1 MSSSAFEGWTARS
14 LLLVATVSLASCE
27 IAPSEYVFGFNVT
40 GKRFALYSETIGIHP
55 SQDAL
60 LDPNNPFKDYGVG
73 SETKWEI
80 LADGGNVATFY
91 AWSTLLAKQPSGE
104 HQFYTGIALTGIYL
118 AAEAPDEDLET
129 VRAMAIA
136 AFQSVLDNF
145 PESVTF
151 EASGKRSSRLATFA
165 FNRIID
171 LGGQVRGDWVLVAL
185 PNGGTEA
192 VRSASIDPPRAAPE
206 GGS

>member
-1 MSSSAFEGWTARS
+1 MSFLASDRWLTRACCLAVS
-14 LLLVATVSLASCE
+14 VALASCE

-40 GKRFALYSETIGIHP
+40 GQRFTLYSEGIGVHP
-55 SQDAL
+55 NQEVL

-80 LADGGNVATFY
+80 LSDGGNVATFY
-91 AWSTLLAKQPSGE
+91 AWATLLASQPTGE
-104 HQFYTGIALTGIYL
+104 HQFYTGIALRGIYL
-118 AAEAPDEDLET
+118 TEEAPEEDLET
-129 VRAMAIA
+129 IRGLAIA

-151 EASGKRSSRLATFA
+151 EASGKRSFRLATFA
-165 FNRIID
+165 FNQIIE
-171 LGGQVRGDWVLVAL
+171 LGGQVQGDWVLVQL

-192 VRSASIDPPRAAPE
+192 VRSASIDPPRAQE
-206 GGS
+206 GG

>member
-1 MSSSAFEGWTARS
+1 MSSSAFEAWGARG
-14 LLLVATVSLASCE
+14 LLLAAVALNTGCE

-40 GKRFALYSETIGIHP
+40 GQRFELYSEEIGVHP

-91 AWSTLLAKQPSGE
+91 AWATLLASQPTGE
-104 HQFYTGIALTGIYL
+104 HQFYTGIALRGIYL
-118 AAEAPDEDLET
+118 TEEAPEEDLET
-129 VRAMAIA
+129 IRTMAIA

-151 EASGKRSSRLATFA
+151 EASGKRSFRLATFA
-165 FNRIID
+165 FNQIIE
-171 LGGQVRGDWVLVAL
+171 LGGQVQGDWVLVQL

-192 VRSASIDPPRAAPE
+192 VRSASIDPPRAEE

>member
-1 MSSSAFEGWTARS
+1 MSSSAFEGGPARA
-14 LLLVATVSLASCE
+14 LVLVVATLSASCE

-40 GKRFALYSETIGIHP
+40 GERFTLYSDAVGVHP
-55 SQDAL
+55 NQDVL

-73 SETKWEI
+73 SDTKWEI

-91 AWSTLLAKQPSGE
+91 AWATLLASQPTGE
-104 HQFYTGIALTGIYL
+104 HQFYTGIALRGIYL
-118 AAEAPDEDLET
+118 TEEAPEEDLET
-129 VRAMAIA
+129 IRTMAIA

-151 EASGKRSSRLATFA
+151 EASGKRSFRLATFA
-165 FNRIID
+165 FNQIIE
-171 LGGQVRGDWVLVAL
+171 LGGQVQGDWVLVQL

-192 VRSASIDPPRAAPE
+192 VRSASIDPPRAEE